1 MAEPLRSPAP
11 PGRVARML
19 AGRRRW
25 AIAGALVVLL
35 GAGGGVAWAATRGST
50 TATTTSTTVT
60 VAASTVSQSVTTTG
74 TIEPA
79 HEADL
84 SFAVTGTVT
93 GVPVAVGDKVTKG
106 QALARVGTS
115 DLSAQV
121 TLARAN
127 LTAAEDSLSSAESG
141 SSSAQIAAAEAQ
153 VAQGKSNLTAAK
165 ADLADGTLRS
175 TITGTVAAVNI
186 SAGDTV
192 GGSSSSG
199 SGSGSG
205 TGTGTGSGTG
215 SSSSS
220 SSTPDVVVI
229 STSSWVV
236 DATVGSADLASI
248 RKGLQAQITP
258 TGATARVFGTVDSVG
273 IVASSGSSS
282 SSGAGGSSGSSATF
296 PVVIAVTGS
305 PSGMYAGASANV
317 TIIVK
322 QVSGV
327 LTVPTAALHSSG
339 GRTYVEQVKNGKQ
352 VTTYVT
358 LGTTYGPSTQVT
370 AGLASG
376 DKVAVTTTAGARTG
390 TRTGTGTGTRT
401 GGGFGGGF
409 GGGGFGG
416 GTGGAGAPP
425 PGGGNG

>member
-1 MAEPLRSPAP
+1 MAEPLRTPEP
-11 PGRVARML
+11 PGRVTEML

-25 AIAGALVVLL
+25 AVAGALLVLL
-35 GAGGGVAWAATRGST
+35 GAGGGVAWAATRGSA

-60 VAASTVSQSVTTTG
+60 VSASTVSQSVTTTG

-84 SFAVTGTVT
+84 SFAVSGTVT
-93 GVPVAVGDKVTKG
+93 AVPVAVGDKVTKG
-106 QALARVGTS
+106 QALARIGTS

-121 TLARAN
+121 TLAQAN
-127 LTAAEDSLSSAESG
+127 LTAAEDSLTSAESG
-141 SSSAQIAAAEAQ
+141 SSSAQIAAAQAQ
-153 VAQGKSNLTAAK
+153 VAQAKSSLAAAK
-165 ADLADGTLRS
+165 TDRADGTLRS
-175 TITGTVAAVNI
+175 TITGTVAAVNV
-186 SAGDTV
+186 STGDSV
-192 GGSSSSG
+192 GSSSSSG
-199 SGSGSG
+199 SGSGASV
-205 TGTGTGSGTG
+205 GSGSGSGSG

-220 SSTPDVVVI
+220 SNPDVVVI

-248 RKGLQAQITP
+248 RKGLQAQVTP

-273 IVASSGSSS
+273 IVASSGSTGSS
-282 SSGAGGSSGSSATF
+282 SSSGSSATF

-327 LTVPTAALHSSG
+327 LTVPTAALHTAG

-376 DKVAVTTTAGARTG
+376 DKVAVTTTAGVRVG
-390 TRTGTGTGTRT
+390 TRTGTGTRT
-401 GGGFGGGF
+401 GGGFGGGGF
-409 GGGGFGG
+409 GGFGG
-416 GTGGAGAPP
+416 GTGGAGGNGAPP
-425 PGGGNG
+425 AGGGNG